1 MLVAT
6 RAVDG
11 HAGDEGEHDES
22 GESSYWR
29 RGHFVGG
36 GLGGLP
42 ILYHGRGLGGLP
54 ILYRGRGLGRLPILY
69 RIVLL

>member
-1 MLVAT
+1 MAA

-22 GESSYWR
+22 GGRSCWQC
-29 RGHFVGG
+29 GHFVGG

-42 ILYHGRGLGGLP
+42 ILYRGRDLGGLP

-69 RIVLL
+69 RVVLL